1 MKPYPFAV
9 MMIRPARFVYNDQ
22 TAVNNA
28 FQKAAADQEAVQR
41 KALEEFDA
49 FVALLETHDIE
60 VLVVQDTPEPHTP
73 DSIFP
78 NNWISTHKDNNLIYY
93 PMYAQNRRSE
103 RKQHVIDAIKA
114 RYEVSAERSYTAA
127 EAEDRFLEGTGSMV
141 LDRKKRISYA
151 CLSPRTDKD
160 LFVKW
165 CEDNQYQPVFF
176 NAYDANGQLIYHT
189 NVMMCIGD
197 NYAVICL
204 DSIRDEAERSHVAAT
219 LKSSNKTIV
228 DITLDQMNH
237 FAGNMLQVKN
247 REGMRYLVM
256 SDAAYKSLTPAQ
268 VQVLSAFNPILH
280 PVLDTIETNG
290 GGSARCMLAEIV
302 LEKKK

>member
-9 MMIRPARFVYNDQ
+9 MMIRPAKFVYNAQ

-28 FQKAAADQEAVQR
+28 FQKASENQEQVQR
-41 KALEEFDA
+41 QALEEFDN
-49 FVALLETHDIE
+49 FVQLLEDNDVE
-60 VLVVQDTPEPHTP
+60 VLVVQDTPSPHTP

-78 NNWISTHKDNNLIYY
+78 NNWISTHKDNSLVYY
-93 PMYAQNRRSE
+93 PMYAPNRRSE
-103 RKQHVIDAIKA
+103 RKNHVIDAIKHK
-114 RYEVSAERSYTAA
+114 YQVAA
-127 EAEDRFLEGTGSMV
+127 EHSYIEEEANNRFLEGTGSMV
-141 LDRKKRISYA
+141 LDRKKRIAYA

-165 CEDNQYQPVFF
+165 CADRAYQPVYF
-176 NAYDANGQLIYHT
+176 NAYDASKQLIYHT
-189 NVMMCIGD
+189 NVMMCVGD

-204 DSIRDEAERSHVAAT
+204 ESITDATERKHVADT
-219 LKSSNKTIV
+219 LKQSNKTIV
-228 DITLDQMNH
+228 AISMAQMNS

-247 REGMRYLVM
+247 KKGMRLLVM
-256 SDAAYKSLTPAQ
+256 SDAAYQSLTKEQ
-268 VQVLSAFNPILH
+268 IEILTTFNPILH

-302 LEKKK
+302 LEKK

>member
-9 MMIRPARFVYNDQ
+9 MMIRPAKFVYNDQ

-28 FQKAAADQEAVQR
+28 FQKASEDQEEVQR
-41 KALEEFDA
+41 KALKEFDD
-49 FVALLETHDIE
+49 FVALLQAHDVE
-60 VLVVQDTPEPHTP
+60 VLVVQDTAEPHTP

-78 NNWISTHKDNNLIYY
+78 NNWISTHKDNSLIYY
-93 PMYAQNRRSE
+93 PMYAENRRSE
-103 RKQHVIDAIKA
+103 RKQHVIAAIKA
-114 RYEVSAERSYTAA
+114 QYEVTAERSYTAE
-127 EAEDRFLEGTGSMV
+127 EAQQRFLEGTGSMV
-141 LDRKKRISYA
+141 LDRKKRIAYA
-151 CLSPRTDKD
+151 CLSPRTDKG
-160 LFVKW
+160 LFIKW
-165 CEDNQYQPVFF
+165 CEDTQYQPVFF
-176 NAYDANGQLIYHT
+176 NAYDTGGQLIYHT

-204 DSIRDEAERSHVAAT
+204 DSIRDAAERQHVTAT
-219 LKSSNKTIV
+219 LKQSNKTIV
-228 DITLDQMNH
+228 DITPDQMNH

-268 VQVLSAFNPILH
+268 IQVLGSFNPILH
-280 PVLDTIETNG
+280 PVLGTIETNG

>member
-9 MMIRPARFVYNDQ
+9 MMIRPAKFIYNEQ

-28 FQKAAADQEAVQR
+28 FQKASDNQEAVQTQ
-41 KALEEFDA
+41 ALKEFDD
-49 FVALLETHDIE
+49 FVALLEAHDVE
-60 VLVVQDTPEPHTP
+60 VLVVQDTASPSTP

-78 NNWISTHKDNNLIYY
+78 NNWISTHKDNSIVLY
-93 PMYAQNRRSE
+93 PMYAENRRWE
-103 RKQHVIDAIKA
+103 RKPHVVEAVKAKYQVVAEKSYVDA
-114 RYEVSAERSYTAA
+114 ESENV
-127 EAEDRFLEGTGSMV
+127 FLEGTGSMV
-141 LDRKKRISYA
+141 LDRKKRIAYA
-151 CLSPRTDKD
+151 CLSPRTDKE
-160 LFVKW
+160 LFLKW
-165 CEDNQYQPVFF
+165 CADMDYKPVHF
-176 NAYDANGQLIYHT
+176 NAFDQNNQLIYHT

-204 DSIRDEAERSHVAAT
+204 DTIQEATEKAHVIDV
-219 LKSSNKTIV
+219 LKKSNKTIV
-228 DITLDQMNH
+228 AISLDQMNH

-256 SDAAYKSLTPAQ
+256 SDAAYKSLDESQ
-268 VQVLSAFNPILH
+268 IQVLTSFNPILH

-302 LEKKK
+302 LEKK

>member
-9 MMIRPARFVYNDQ
+9 MMIRPAKFVYNDQ

-28 FQKAAADQEAVQR
+28 FQKASDDQEAVQQQ
-41 KALEEFDA
+41 ALQEFDD
-49 FVALLETHDIE
+49 FVTLLQAHDVD
-60 VLVVQDTPEPHTP
+60 VLVIQDTPEPHTP

-78 NNWISTHKDNNLIYY
+78 NNWISTHKDNSIIYY
-93 PMYAQNRRSE
+93 PMYAENRRSE

-114 RYEVSAERSYTAA
+114 GYEVTAEKSYTAA
-127 EAEDRFLEGTGSMV
+127 EDQGKFLEGTGSMV
-141 LDRKKRISYA
+141 LDRKKRIAYA

-165 CEDNQYQPVFF
+165 CEDIQYQPVFF
-176 NAYDANGQLIYHT
+176 NAYDDKGQLIYHT

-204 DSIRDEAERSHVAAT
+204 DSIRDETERAHVT
-219 LKSSNKTIV
+219 DVLKKSNKTIV
-228 DITLDQMNH
+228 DITPDQMNH

-256 SDAAYKSLTPAQ
+256 SDAAYRSLTPAQ
-268 VQVLSAFNPILH
+268 IQVLSSFNPILH

-302 LEKKK
+302 LERKK

>member
-9 MMIRPARFVYNDQ
+9 MMVRPAKFSYNAQ

-28 FQKAAADQEAVQR
+28 FQKATADQDWVQQQ
-41 KALEEFDA
+41 ALKEFDD
-49 FVALLETHDIE
+49 FVALLKAHDIE
-60 VLVVQDTPEPHTP
+60 VLVVQDTEEPATP

-78 NNWISTHKDNNLIYY
+78 NNWISTHKDNSIIYY
-93 PMYAQNRRSE
+93 PMYAENRRWE
-103 RKQHVIDAIKA
+103 RKPHVVAALKA
-114 RYEVSAERSYTAA
+114 QYKVVAEKSYVAYEEKGV
-127 EAEDRFLEGTGSMV
+127 FLEGTGSMV
-141 LDRKKRISYA
+141 LDRKKRIAYA

-160 LFVKW
+160 LFITW
-165 CEDNQYQPVFF
+165 CKDNDYQAVYFT
-176 NAYDANGQLIYHT
+176 ATDSDGQLIYHT

-204 DSIRDEAERSHVAAT
+204 DSIRDDVERKHVEET
-219 LKSSNKTIV
+219 LKKTGKTIV
-228 DITLDQMNH
+228 DITLAQMNQ

-256 SDAAYKSLTPAQ
+256 SDVAYKSLTASQ
-268 VQVLSAFNPILH
+268 IAVLITFNPILH
-280 PVLDTIETNG
+280 PILDTIETNG

-302 LEKKK
+302 LEKK